1 MSSPVKP
8 TEPEKK
14 TKYLDI
20 GTGYVNTVDS
30 SISESATELGSRIEI
45 VPYNKFGERDTL
57 GLNTIECLKSIS
69 DLLTEA
75 QGCYDGYEAICQKVD
90 QEVYDEE
97 YEAYLAALDEYN
109 SSLQSTRTTT
119 TSSGSN

>member
-1 MSSPVKP
+1 MSSLVKP
-8 TEPEKK
+8 TEPELK

-30 SISESATELGSRIEI
+30 KLSASATELGSRIEI

-57 GLNTIECLKSIS
+57 GLNTIECLDAIS
-69 DLLTEA
+69 GILTEA
-75 QGCYDGYEAICQKVD
+75 QGCYEGYEAICKKVD

-97 YEAYLAALDEYN
+97 YEAYLAELDEYN
-109 SSLQSTRTTT
+109 KSIQSTRTTT
-119 TSSGSN
+119 STGSN

>member
-20 GTGYVNTVDS
+20 GTGYVNSVDS
-30 SISESATELGSRIEI
+30 KLSESATELGSKIEI

-57 GLNTIECLKSIS
+57 GLNSIECLESIS
-69 DLLTEA
+69 SILTEA
-75 QGCYDGYEAICQKVD
+75 QGCYDGYEAICKAVD

-97 YEAYLAALDEYN
+97 YAQYEQDLAEYN
-109 SSLQSTRTTT
+109 RSLQSTRTTT